1 MGAMNLNGKEYLP
14 SPLIRNSI
22 IVIVVLALVA
32 GGIAWA
38 YPYIKEKKE
47 ARAVQKQSVLIKE
60 SSGDL
65 DSDGDS
71 IPDWEEIL
79 YGLDPKKQDTDGD
92 GVADGEV
99 IAAFKAQAD
108 NQSKL
113 ALDLKSVPETTRLG
127 LTLAGQIE
135 HDNTLGIIDNQTTF
149 SNIYLTTD
157 QSLTAKEQS
166 YKPYTTDSFPMKI
179 LDNPSEIES
188 YIASME
194 RLLGPLSK
202 TIISSGIFSTAEA
215 KYGTNATDTSPLDP
229 SLGAKLDGIINQLG
243 GTLVPTPMSDIHLA
257 FMNSLATISAIAKKT
272 PPPDITERAT
282 DLALLQKALLAFA
295 DAYDTMVSYKSFF

>member
-1 MGAMNLNGKEYLP
+1 
-14 SPLIRNSI
+14 
-22 IVIVVLALVA
+22 
-32 GGIAWA
+32 
-38 YPYIKEKKE
+38 
-47 ARAVQKQSVLIKE
+47 
-60 SSGDL
+60 
-65 DSDGDS
+65 
-71 IPDWEEIL
+71 
-79 YGLDPKKQDTDGD
+79 
-92 GVADGEV
+92 
-99 IAAFKAQAD
+99 
-108 NQSKL
+108 
-113 ALDLKSVPETTRLG
+113 
-127 LTLAGQIE
+127 
-135 HDNTLGIIDNQTTF
+135 
-149 SNIYLTTD
+149 
-157 QSLTAKEQS
+157 
-166 YKPYTTDSFPMKI
+166 MKI